1 MQSGWKSAP
10 GFILNMRV
18 IIKSIDNLK
27 KLLKDITS
35 KNRKSLNDWFYNATD
50 EDLKQAINLLNS
62 SDFTAL
68 YPRQC
73 LKEYIKFARSL
84 LHGNLPSAPTDL
96 DIWSDSNINYYKFA
110 QGSYELFFS
119 LESIVQQKQKTLFKK
134 CSLLAVA
141 QKSLYACRSQLFL
154 TRHLASFCRIVNSRL
169 LIALKLSL
177 NALKDVNKTSNQVFK
192 SKAQNNKLKL
202 KVIREM
208 IKKGRVNLEQRAF
221 WTWVIIYDEVR
232 TKRLTSLQEDFS
244 LLKLVAHSAN
254 LRYFHCLKSKFEK
267 WKQSRPELAIYS
279 LLSTSPDTPFRSTS
293 KSVLQYAFKKKF
305 KRSLAGLMSCVYS
318 RLDFSFD
325 QVKKYA
331 EYRSLNLYKQSQLVF
346 IKPFIQ
352 NLVHVH
358 QKRLVEVFEKW
369 KEGYY
374 EYAYEETVVTVS
386 NQKKN
391 FQVVIK
397 PIVILDFQENFKPNK
412 ILARNL
418 SHILHRKMFAYW
430 NRWVKYRKFDPN
442 FSTEVSLD
450 LAMFKLPFARFEK
463 LRMTVVQL
471 LSIAEQRKNLP
482 MLVIS
487 HWMQAS
493 CKRTLT
499 KQKIKLIFQTQQ
511 TNRDTK
517 KHAFTAFQLCSQ
529 FQTEFTDI
537 V

>member
-1 MQSGWKSAP
+1 
-10 GFILNMRV
+10 MRV

-27 KLLKDITS
+27 RLLKDITS
-35 KNRKSLNDWFYNATD
+35 KNRKSLNDWFYNASD
-50 EDLKQAINLLNS
+50 DDLKQAINLLNS
-62 SDFTAL
+62 ADCTSL

-84 LHGNLPSAPTDL
+84 LHGNLPAAPTDL

-110 QGSYELFFS
+110 QGSYQLFFF
-119 LESIVQQKQKTLFKK
+119 LQSIVQQKQKILFKK

-141 QKSLYACRSQLFL
+141 QKSLFACRSQLFL

-169 LIALKLSL
+169 LITLKLSL
-177 NALKDVNKTSNQVFK
+177 NSLKSINKPPTQAFK

-202 KVIREM
+202 KVVREM
-208 IKKGRVNLEQRAF
+208 IKRGRVNLEQRAF
-221 WTWVIIYDEVR
+221 WIWAIIYDEVR
-232 TKRLTSLQEDFS
+232 TKKLTSLQEDFS

-254 LRYFHCLKSKFEK
+254 LRYFHCLKYKFEK
-267 WKQSRPELAIYS
+267 WKQSRPELPIYS
-279 LLSTSPDTPFRSTS
+279 LLSTSPDTPFRSTT

-318 RLDFSFD
+318 RLDFSFAL
-325 QVKKYA
+325 VKEYA
-331 EYRSLNLYKQSQLVF
+331 EHRSLNLYKQSQLVF

-358 QKRLVEVFEKW
+358 QKRLAEAIEKW

-374 EYAYEETVVTVS
+374 EYEYEETVVTVS

-391 FQVVIK
+391 FQTMLK
-397 PIVILDFQENFKPNK
+397 PITLIDFQENSKPNK

-418 SHILHRKMFAYW
+418 SHILHRKLFVYW
-430 NRWVKYRKFDPN
+430 NRWVKYRKTDLN

-450 LAMFKLPFARFEK
+450 LTMFKLPFARFEK
-463 LRMTVVQL
+463 LRMTIVQL
-471 LSIAEQRKNLP
+471 LNIAEQRKNLP
-482 MLVIS
+482 MRVIS
-487 HWMQAS
+487 HWMQIS

-499 KQKIKLIFQTQQ
+499 MQKMKLIYQNQLAS
-511 TNRDTK
+511 RDTK

-529 FQTEFTDI
+529 YQTEFTDI
-537 V
+537 A